1 MWPISLQFFSASQK
15 HCCSRIPIVSFAAY
29 PIKILSNTTCEI
41 CEREPIQMTIITW
54 PVKNVTISLK
64 ASKINVAST
73 LLLLPP
79 PSPPRSEKKTLDTP
93 NTSGFRFWKEKRDR
107 PLIDGIVVI
116 RAAQTS
122 WSSFLLSEHNTFT
135 TFCPFSPLITLPKF
149 LLPESNLLSLLSLG
163 LNHRT
168 GLHRVIT
175 GILTTCWVNS

>member
-1 MWPISLQFFSASQK
+1 
-15 HCCSRIPIVSFAAY
+15 
-29 PIKILSNTTCEI
+29 
-41 CEREPIQMTIITW
+41 MTIITW
-54 PVKNVTISLK
+54 PVKNVTNSLK

-73 LLLLPP
+73 LLP
-79 PSPPRSEKKTLDTP
+79 PSLRKKDTGY
-93 NTSGFRFWKEKRDR
+93 SQHLRISILEGKRNR

-175 GILTTCWVNS
+175 GILTTCLVNRLMIEKS

>member
-1 MWPISLQFFSASQK
+1 
-15 HCCSRIPIVSFAAY
+15 
-29 PIKILSNTTCEI
+29 
-41 CEREPIQMTIITW
+41 MTIITW
-54 PVKNVTISLK
+54 PVKNVTNSLK

-73 LLLLPP
+73 LLSPP
-79 PSPPRSEKKTLDTP
+79 PSLRKKDTGH
-93 NTSGFRFWKEKRDR
+93 SQHLRISILEGKRDR

-175 GILTTCWVNS
+175 GILTTCWVNRLMIEKSSILMVAGNPELLWPGFFLIKRVSTDFRCIKTEVVITENQSKRK

>member
-1 MWPISLQFFSASQK
+1 
-15 HCCSRIPIVSFAAY
+15 
-29 PIKILSNTTCEI
+29 
-41 CEREPIQMTIITW
+41 MTIITW
-54 PVKNVTISLK
+54 PVKNVTNSLK

-73 LLLLPP
+73 LLFPPPP
-79 PSPPRSEKKTLDTP
+79 PSLRKKDTGH
-93 NTSGFRFWKEKRDR
+93 SQHLRISILEGKRDR

-175 GILTTCWVNS
+175 GILTTCWVNRLMIEKS